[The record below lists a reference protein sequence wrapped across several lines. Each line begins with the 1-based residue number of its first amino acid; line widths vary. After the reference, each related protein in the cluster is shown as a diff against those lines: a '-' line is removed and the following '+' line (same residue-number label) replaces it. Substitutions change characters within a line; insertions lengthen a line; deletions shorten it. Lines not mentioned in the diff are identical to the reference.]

1 MKFRADIS
9 QCFCDRTYSGAKYDD
24 NGNAYRVSPVKI
36 RCYSLWERVLQMIRN
51 ILH

>member
-9 QCFCDRTYSGAKYDD
+9 QCFCDRTYSGAKYDSEKV
-24 NGNAYRVSPVKI
+24 YRISPVKI
-36 RCYSLWERVLQMIRN
+36 RRYSLLERVLQMIRN

>member
-9 QCFCDRTYSGAKYDD
+9 QCFCDRTYSGAKYDSEK
-24 NGNAYRVSPVKI
+24 AYRVSPVKI
-36 RCYSLWERVLQMIRN
+36 RCRSLWERVLQMIRN